1 MLIGPKTL
9 DFYPRTLVI
18 PHKGQKEAGPLF
30 PGILKPTDID
40 GSLVEVGNI
49 TVSLPHVSVYITKDL
64 MGGRNVLT
72 WEVVT

>member
-40 GSLVEVGNI
+40 GNI
-49 TVSLPHVSVYITKDL
+49 TVSLPHVSGYITKDL